1 MPPVSSIGTLSGR
14 EAKRFQYRW
23 IRVLQPVPWVS
34 EKSIESEKRR
44 KVSIASAKLTM
55 TSSLWL
61 AAARKGVLCVF
72 LAMGLFEIEQS
83 HNYNNVLQSFTSL
96 SAPALMRILQICNM
110 SCCSKLNTVSV
121 LVQNQINAN
130 QVTCKAVLPVESI
143 SSLMRDPVPGEFGR
157 QEDYLLYRIRI

>member
-1 MPPVSSIGTLSGR
+1 
-14 EAKRFQYRW
+14 
-23 IRVLQPVPWVS
+23 
-34 EKSIESEKRR
+34 
-44 KVSIASAKLTM
+44 
-55 TSSLWL
+55 
-61 AAARKGVLCVF
+61 
-72 LAMGLFEIEQS
+72 
-83 HNYNNVLQSFTSL
+83 
-96 SAPALMRILQICNM
+96 M